1 MAKVDPDI
9 QRAVDEYNSAYQ
21 DICSSGESLY
31 NTRVKAAKTINDVE
45 DLVNSIANHP
55 KTFDTDIGEIKTN
68 G

>member
-31 NTRVKAAKTINDVE
+31 NTRVKAAQY
-45 DLVNSIANHP
+45 L
-55 KTFDTDIGEIKTN
+55 
-68 G
+68 

>member
-31 NTRVKAAKTINDVE
+31 N
-45 DLVNSIANHP
+45 
-55 KTFDTDIGEIKTN
+55 
-68 G
+68 